1 MGKDL
6 RIDQSYEDLEDQ
18 FEPDEKFFFDAI
30 IQLKESNWTTK
41 LTYILKTNFL
51 LTYIHSNSMQFC

>member
-6 RIDQSYEDLEDQ
+6 RIEQSYEDLEDQ

-30 IQLKESNWTTK
+30 IQLKETSWTIELYNTF
-41 LTYILKTNFL
+41 T
-51 LTYIHSNSMQFC
+51 QG